1 MRNLIAVAA
10 FAALTVTS
18 MAPAEAQQ
26 ARPPAAQAKPPAQ
39 GAQPRT
45 PAPQPPPVFPCR
57 TAEEICF
64 LAVVTGNS
72 QVAVLFTNAEKV
84 EGIDEKPVEV
94 LSGDAPGAAG
104 SATPLD
110 LSQHLGRVVMLTG
123 AYEAQAGLTRAELVE
138 VASPLVSLV
147 VKGQL
152 AAEEEPAAPAGKPQP
167 QSQQKPQAPPKR

>member
-1 MRNLIAVAA
+1 MRNLITL
-10 FAALTVTS
+10 AALAALITS
-18 MAPAEAQQ
+18 AEAQQ

-39 GAQPRT
+39 GAQPQP
-45 PAPQPPPVFPCR
+45 PAPLPIFPCR

-64 LAVVTGNS
+64 LGVVTGKS
-72 QVAVLFTNAEKV
+72 QIAVLFTNAEKV
-84 EGIDEKPVEV
+84 EGIDEKPIEV

-110 LSQHLGRVVMLTG
+110 LSQHVGRVVMLTG

-138 VASPLVSLV
+138 VASPLVSTV
-147 VKGQL
+147 VKAQL
-152 AAEEEPAAPAGKPQP
+152 GGEEEPPPPAGKPQP